1 MKISACYIVKNEA
14 NTLPESLASVA
25 DAVDELVVVDTGSTD
40 GTRAVA
46 EKYGAKIVDFPWQGD
61 FAAARNR
68 AIDNASGDWI
78 LFLDAD
84 EYFTPET
91 RGNLRQT
98 IEHFADYEA
107 LAMCIVNIDVDDDEP
122 KIIDHA
128 FVIRAFRRLPNI
140 RYHRRIHEYLLK
152 QGPPLKMGAVD
163 RETITIYHTGYTPG
177 RSPQKARRNLEL
189 LLAELKT
196 TDKPETLYRY
206 LAESYDGLGDRA
218 KAIEY
223 AKMDI
228 AGGPREVIYAS
239 RCYRMLLLRLPPGE
253 ERDGVLREA
262 VKYFPKMPEF
272 HAELGERKAADLDFV
287 SAVKEMELAVK
298 TYREHIEDGEGMQFN
313 DEMLEKAEVRL
324 TLFRAIKEKMAKI
337 KICACCIAKNEAAEL
352 PTWLDNVAKFADEVW
367 VLDTGSDDDTK
378 KIAQNAGAI
387 VCEYLWQDDFAAARN
402 YLLTKIE
409 KRHKGNRKPFYIA
422 FLDADETF
430 FAPDK
435 VRALLAKSEVVMPK
449 IVGLVLPRIDVD
461 ADAYDLEISRSDVL
475 RIWRHNPGYRY
486 EGRIHEALY
495 DRGKPPKN
503 LGYAAEPA
511 IRHTGLSSRRVRAKL
526 VRNLKLLNRQ
536 AAEGKA
542 TPLYNRYMADCCYGL
557 KEYEL
562 AIHYAKAA
570 INDKVDALDNGNY
583 LYRLLADSL
592 RAVGSPLSEQLAVVE
607 AGLKRSLDDV
617 ALMALRG
624 SLLRKTGQNDKAL
637 SVLREFYQVYE
648 TKGGNERSDVII
660 SALVDLAA
668 LDSANRGKYLKE
680 ALTKNPFAASALA
693 LKVDS
698 WDKDANELVDELL
711 EFYSDK
717 EKGAKFLRHWSEE
730 NGRLGLYW
738 LLSERLGISS
748 AEIYDLAAAG
758 QVDETGNMAFTE
770 AGTNI
775 TALFRALL
783 GLDETMRLGY
793 PERVDEWRKLL
804 PTELS
809 RLLARC
815 WGELDKLTEGEWD
828 IFWLGLNEANK
839 TEREMPL
846 ALAACDFAAD
856 KVIAAADF
864 LWDKHRWAAA
874 FELYSQVPADA
885 LTDPGKFWYR
895 VGVTLFHLRQ
905 YETALE
911 CLNKA
916 QALNFNSRDIPAFI
930 KWAAEKNDV
939 LRRQA

>member
-1 MKISACYIVKNEA
+1 
-14 NTLPESLASVA
+14 
-25 DAVDELVVVDTGSTD
+25 
-40 GTRAVA
+40 
-46 EKYGAKIVDFPWQGD
+46 
-61 FAAARNR
+61 
-68 AIDNASGDWI
+68 
-78 LFLDAD
+78 
-84 EYFTPET
+84 
-91 RGNLRQT
+91 
-98 IEHFADYEA
+98 
-107 LAMCIVNIDVDDDEP
+107 
-122 KIIDHA
+122 
-128 FVIRAFRRLPNI
+128 
-140 RYHRRIHEYLLK
+140 
-152 QGPPLKMGAVD
+152 
-163 RETITIYHTGYTPG
+163 
-177 RSPQKARRNLEL
+177 
-189 LLAELKT
+189 
-196 TDKPETLYRY
+196 
-206 LAESYDGLGDRA
+206 
-218 KAIEY
+218 
-223 AKMDI
+223 
-228 AGGPREVIYAS
+228 
-239 RCYRMLLLRLPPGE
+239 
-253 ERDGVLREA
+253 
-262 VKYFPKMPEF
+262 
-272 HAELGERKAADLDFV
+272 
-287 SAVKEMELAVK
+287 
-298 TYREHIEDGEGMQFN
+298 
-313 DEMLEKAEVRL
+313 
-324 TLFRAIKEKMAKI
+324 
-337 KICACCIAKNEAAEL
+337 
-352 PTWLDNVAKFADEVW
+352 
-367 VLDTGSDDDTK
+367 
-378 KIAQNAGAI
+378 
-387 VCEYLWQDDFAAARN
+387 
-402 YLLTKIE
+402 
-409 KRHKGNRKPFYIA
+409 
-422 FLDADETF
+422 
-430 FAPDK
+430 
-435 VRALLAKSEVVMPK
+435 
-449 IVGLVLPRIDVD
+449 
-461 ADAYDLEISRSDVL
+461 
-475 RIWRHNPGYRY
+475 
-486 EGRIHEALY
+486 
-495 DRGKPPKN
+495 
-503 LGYAAEPA
+503 
-511 IRHTGLSSRRVRAKL
+511 
-526 VRNLKLLNRQ
+526 
-536 AAEGKA
+536 
-542 TPLYNRYMADCCYGL
+542 
-557 KEYEL
+557 
-562 AIHYAKAA
+562 
-570 INDKVDALDNGNY
+570 
-583 LYRLLADSL
+583 LLADSL